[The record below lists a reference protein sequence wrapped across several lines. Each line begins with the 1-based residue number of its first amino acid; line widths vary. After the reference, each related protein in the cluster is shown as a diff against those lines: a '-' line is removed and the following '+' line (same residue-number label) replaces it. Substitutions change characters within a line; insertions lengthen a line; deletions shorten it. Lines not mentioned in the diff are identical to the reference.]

1 MNDVKIR
8 KALRYL
14 DYHDYSGLSSI
25 TTKCLVLEKN
35 DFQLSS
41 MFFTDLPVDMLCFKE
56 TVYIL
61 YMDWFVFILMILIRM
76 FLLYFYILLISLG
89 EGCDPSFDKKSEFFL
104 PLNVLSNIMEKWLQR
119 KWILKVYR
127 QKIVRW
133 PTCKTIYTY
142 HAFFP
147 FFFFFFCLNSHIFL
161 HCMSWIFTFSPIIIR
176 IL

>member
-1 MNDVKIR
+1 M
-8 KALRYL
+8 KAIRYL

-61 YMDWFVFILMILIRM
+61 YMDWFVFIQMILIRM
-76 FLLYFYILLISLG
+76 FLLYFYILLIFLG

-127 QKIVRW
+127 QKMVRW
-133 PTCKTIYTY
+133 AVCKTIYLSC
-142 HAFFP
+142 FLS
-147 FFFFFFCLNSHIFL
+147 FFFSFFFCLNRVISFCIVWAEYLPFHP
-161 HCMSWIFTFSPIIIR
+161 SS
-176 IL
+176 